1 VTGDERVALV
11 TGGSRGIGKAVVRR
25 FLESGTKV
33 AFCARSASDVQTAT
47 DELRSIGP
55 DLLSMQADVTREGD
69 VEKLVRGTLDRFSRI
84 DVLVNNAGV
93 YGPIGPAWE
102 VDPTEWRN
110 AVTTNLVGAFLMCR
124 AVVPILIR
132 QGGGKIINMSGGG
145 AATPFARYTAYAVS
159 KAALVRFTETLALEV
174 ADYDIQVN
182 AIAPGFVATTLHQ
195 RTLEAGERAGADFLR
210 KTREELERGGV
221 DAAIPAALVAF
232 LASPKADRITG
243 KFISSVWDDWQNFE
257 RHLDEIA
264 RGDVYTLR
272 RIVPRDRGMDWK

>member
-1 VTGDERVALV
+1 VSRNGRVALV
-11 TGGSRGIGKAVVRR
+11 TGGSRGIGKAIVRR
-25 FLESGTKV
+25 LLEGGTTV
-33 AFCARSASDVQTAT
+33 AFCARSAPDLRAVAQ
-47 DELRSIGP
+47 ELGSIGP
-55 DLLSMQADVTREGD
+55 DLLPIQADVTREGD
-69 VEKLVRGTLDRFSRI
+69 IEKLVRGILDRFSRI
-84 DVLVNNAGV
+84 DILVNNAGV
-93 YGPIGPAWE
+93 YGPIGPAWD
-102 VDPTEWRN
+102 VDPNEWRD

-132 QGGGKIINMSGGG
+132 QRGGKIINMSGGG

-174 ADYDIQVN
+174 ADHNVQVN

-195 RTLEAGERAGADFLR
+195 RTLEAGERAGAEFLR
-210 KTREELERGGV
+210 KTKEELERGGL

-232 LASPKADRITG
+232 LASPAADRITG

-257 RHLDEIA
+257 QHLDEIA
-264 RGDVYTLR
+264 KGDVYTLR